1 MKVKVI
7 GRVFGKGGK
16 QLELGSIVERDK
28 ADGVYYE
35 AVNSSDKELKT
46 GNKKTESKQLQ
57 PNQ

>member
-46 GNKKTESKQLQ
+46 GNKKAESK
-57 PNQ
+57 